1 MIWYQNLQQCNFYL
15 GDTKRG
21 KTTSIVKAKGKN
33 NQELANE
40 ICNVVS
46 DKIITLGD
54 MKVGSLE
61 DHAKVATSN
70 GLKVD
75 ESVHE
80 CEAGKKF
87 ATTFIQSLGDLANK
101 KDVLPLQGDL
111 WRKWSEHDK
120 EEKRRK
126 LMGATSADVYAD
138 NIRTEKKRCR
148 KQQAKTGLSS
158 QMKEFHKILDN
169 SNEEVKKYFIAWCQ
183 FKLNELSEKRLK
195 PIHDS
200 HSRQTLVLSAAGSAF
215 ETAKKMKTDV
225 TEKKKKLE
233 EEQLALKTIVEEMKD
248 ASIGIEHLMRE
259 LGQFYECSYK
269 NHKTDEDKNKLP
281 NLMVDLLLMGVPLE
295 IMDGDVSNVPLEWIL
310 AVFKCLKERLGD
322 CRIFVESILGIQSS
336 GKSTLLNTMHG
347 LKFAVSS
354 GRCTR
359 GAYMQLIPVKDEDK
373 DKIGCDYYF
382 VVDSEG
388 LRSPELGDMI
398 QHDNEL
404 ATFVSCLASTTI
416 LNLWGQTF
424 NKDIEDVIQIA
435 TFAYIRMKAVKL
447 KGSYHIVF
455 VGVPDVTA
463 KEKNA
468 SGVANI
474 FEKFNTMAVKAAT
487 ANRPE
492 LLEHGKLLPLLR
504 DDCKGIQE
512 FFPALWTSSMSI
524 PNAKY
529 GELIEDLRDNIV
541 SIIRNKSM
549 IQPLRISQL
558 SKRIEDV
565 WNAVKKEDFI
575 FGFRNSLE
583 VDVYADF
590 SQFQNEKKE
599 EVLKKILE
607 KASIIEINLLNK
619 INENQEVDYFEER
632 ELEKLAEEEK
642 SKINIELKSFVKN
655 SSQSDLAKNYLKFF
669 ELDLDESIKSWL
681 NDSIAKIRKTV
692 DRHKQLKNSPFEVK
706 VDGIKKTFYNE
717 AFRLVDNGAT
727 EDAAIQLE
735 FNKLFNK
742 VLVQANHEERKQL
755 GSFNTII
762 EEVWTANESI
772 LNTAIEGKKG
782 KINSEIIDLK
792 MRLRKDLKNSSTYEI
807 TSTHHHLDY
816 LKFEKNNIT
825 YRRFA
830 MSSRPVDQAK
840 KKLENLLSEA
850 KKSSLDAITSAS
862 FDSSTRIFNIMN
874 EASAQL
880 KSEIVPGD
888 DRYFTEE
895 FQSRYLVF
903 IFGLTIKRFATYEET
918 IRQKQSVKLYLD
930 NNKQALLGDFK
941 KTCTSGANDVEF
953 AHTLTM
959 DVLKRAII
967 DEVKRNYGKKV
978 LFDEIINMDCFR
990 TKHEMMLCMQTKML
1004 SMNDVKKVVQ
1014 FSNSFDNFAKEW
1026 IAKEAVD
1033 HAIQNE
1039 WFTKKL
1045 QDFFSRNVKFVLE
1058 ALDDTSS
1065 SSEPKEWWETLKVN
1079 LRQKL
1084 VIQVS
1089 LHKTAFWVNSVK

>member
-1 MIWYQNLQQCNFYL
+1 M
-15 GDTKRG
+15 
-21 KTTSIVKAKGKN
+21 KAKGKN

-40 ICNVVS
+40 ICNIVS
-46 DKIITLGD
+46 DKIIALGD

-111 WRKWSEHDK
+111 WREWSEHDK

-126 LMGATSADVYAD
+126 LMGATNPDIYGD
-138 NIRTEKKRCR
+138 NIRTKKDRCR
-148 KQQAKTGLSS
+148 KQQAKIGLSS

-169 SNEEVKKYFIAWCQ
+169 SNEEVKKFFIAWCQ

-195 PIHDS
+195 PIHYN
-200 HSRQTLVLSAAGSAF
+200 HSRKTLDLSAAASAF
-215 ETAKKMKTDV
+215 ETAKKIQTDV

-233 EEQLALKTIVEEMKD
+233 EEQLALKIIVEEMKD

-259 LGQFYECSYK
+259 LGQFYACSYK
-269 NHKTDEDKNKLP
+269 NLKTDEDKNKLP

-504 DDCKGIQE
+504 DDCEGIPE

-529 GELIEDLRDNIV
+529 GELIKDLRDNIV

-619 INENQEVDYFEER
+619 INKNQKVDYFVET

-642 SKINIELKSFVKN
+642 SKIIIELKSFVKN

-692 DRHKQLKNSPFEVK
+692 DRHKQLRNSPFEVK
-706 VDGIKKTFYNE
+706 VEGIKKKFYTE
-717 AFRLVDNGAT
+717 AFRLVDNGTT
-727 EDAAIQLE
+727 EDAAIQFE

-742 VLVQANHEERKQL
+742 VLSTANHEEGKQF
-755 GSFNTII
+755 GSLNTIF
-762 EEVWTANESI
+762 EEVWTAHESI

-782 KINSEIIDLK
+782 KKNNEIIDLK
-792 MRLRKDLKNSSTYEI
+792 TRLWNDLKDSSPNEI
-807 TSTHHHLDY
+807 ISNHYHLDY
-816 LKFEKNNIT
+816 LKFEENDIT
-825 YRRFA
+825 YKFWG
-830 MSSRPVDQAK
+830 SRPVDQAK
-840 KKLENLLSEA
+840 KKLEKMFSVA

-862 FDSSTRIFNIMN
+862 FDYSTRIFNIIN

-880 KSEIVPGD
+880 KSEIVPEDG
-888 DRYFTEE
+888 RYFTEE

-918 IRQKQSVKLYLD
+918 IRKKQSVKLYLD
-930 NNKQALLGDFK
+930 NNKQALLDDFK
-941 KTCTSGANDVEF
+941 KTCKNGANDVEF
-953 AHTLTM
+953 ARTLTM
-959 DVLKRAII
+959 DVLKKALTDDI
-967 DEVKRNYGKKV
+967 KRNYGNQF
-978 LFDEIINMDCFR
+978 LLPEISQLECFR
-990 TKHEMMLCMQTKML
+990 TKHEMMLRMQTKML

-1026 IAKEAVD
+1026 IEEEAVD
-1033 HAIQNE
+1033 HAIKNK
-1039 WFTKKL
+1039 WFTEEL
-1045 QDFFSRNVKFVLE
+1045 QYFLSRNVKFVLK
-1058 ALDDTSS
+1058 ALDDTSTIIK
-1065 SSEPKEWWETLKVN
+1065 PNEWWETLKMN
-1079 LRQKL
+1079 LRKKL

-1089 LHKTAFWVNSVK
+1089 FHKTAF